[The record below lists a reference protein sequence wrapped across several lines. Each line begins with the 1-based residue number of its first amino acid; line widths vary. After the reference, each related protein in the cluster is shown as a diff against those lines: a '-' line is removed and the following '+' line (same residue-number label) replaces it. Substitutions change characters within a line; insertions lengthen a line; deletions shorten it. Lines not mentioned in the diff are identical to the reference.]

1 MSCTRREFVGGA
13 AAVAT
18 LSGTACAQQPAK
30 EEAKQVPG
38 LEPSTTAKLTRAIPK
53 SGEQIPIVGIGT
65 WQAFDIAPGGEEWD
79 DGALALELFLRSGG
93 RVIDSSPM
101 YGRAESS
108 IGALLAEQ
116 QGLPRPFLAT
126 KVWTTGRDAGRDQI
140 EESFRQLRAPVIDLL
155 QVHNL
160 VDFDTHI
167 DTLKAL
173 KAEGR
178 IRYIGATHYH
188 SGGYEGL
195 ERVIRGGALDLV
207 QLNVSVAEREAE
219 ARLLPLARDSRL
231 GVIANRPFAGG
242 ELFSDIRRKP
252 LPTFAGELD
261 CTSWAQLL
269 LKYVLG
275 HSAVTCAVPGTRNPR
290 HVLDNLGAAVGS
302 MPDEA
307 MRRRIVEAA
316 LG

>member
-1 MSCTRREFVGGA
+1 MSWTRRHFLGGA
-13 AAVAT
+13 MAVAT
-18 LSGTACAQQPAK
+18 LSGTACAQQRAK
-30 EEAKQVPG
+30 EEAGDVPA
-38 LEPSTTAKLTRAIPK
+38 LEPNTAPKLSRAIPN
-53 SGEQIPIVGIGT
+53 SGEQIPIVGVGT
-65 WQAFDIAPGGEEWD
+65 WQAFDVAPGGEDWS
-79 DGALALELFLRSGG
+79 DGERALELFLRSGG

-101 YGRAESS
+101 YGRAEDS
-108 IGALLAEQ
+108 IGAMLAEQ
-116 QGLPRPFLAT
+116 RGLPKPFLAT

-140 EESFRQLRAPVIDLL
+140 EASFRQLRVPVIDLL

-160 VDFDTHI
+160 MDFDTHLG
-167 DTLKAL
+167 TLREL
-173 KAEGR
+173 KESGR

-195 ERVIRGGALDLV
+195 ERVIRGGALDFV
-207 QLNVSVAEREAE
+207 QLNYSLAEREAE

-252 LPTFAGELD
+252 LPGFAGELG

-269 LKYVLG
+269 LKYVL
-275 HSAVTCAVPGTRNPR
+275 SDTAVTCAVPGTRNPR
-290 HVLDNLGAAVGS
+290 HVLDNLGAAVGP
-302 MPDEA
+302 MPDPA
-307 MRRRIVEAA
+307 LRRRILQAA

>member
-1 MSCTRREFVGGA
+1 MTWTRRHFLGGA
-13 AAVAT
+13 AAMAT
-18 LSGTACAQQPAK
+18 LPSAACAQQP
-30 EEAKQVPG
+30 EQDVS

-79 DGALALELFLRSGG
+79 DGGQALELFLRSGG

-101 YGRAESS
+101 YGQAESS

-116 QGLPRPFLAT
+116 QGQPRPFLAT
-126 KVWTTGRDAGRDQI
+126 KVWTTGRKAGRDQI
-140 EESFRQLRAPVIDLL
+140 EESFRKLRAPVIDLL

-160 VDFDTHI
+160 LDFDTHLV
-167 DTLKAL
+167 TLKAL

-188 SGGYEGL
+188 SGAYEGL
-195 ERVIRGGALDLV
+195 ERAIRGGELDFV
-207 QLNVSVAEREAE
+207 QLNFSVAEREAE
-219 ARLLPLARDSRL
+219 ARLLLLARDRRIA
-231 GVIANRPFAGG
+231 VIANRPFAGG
-242 ELFSDIRRKP
+242 ELFSEIRRKP
-252 LPTFAGELD
+252 LPPFAAELN

-275 HSAVTCAVPGTRNPR
+275 NAAITCAVPGTRNPR
-290 HVLDNLGAAVGS
+290 HVLDNLGAAVAP

-307 MRRRIVEAA
+307 LRRRIVEAA